1 MVYRK
6 TGVLLLAFGGPEAG
20 DDIALFMERL
30 MGRAPGPELVEHVA
44 ARYRTIGGGSPL
56 PEITR
61 RQAQALE
68 SDLGSDDFKVYVG
81 LQYSHPLIPE
91 TVDEMAAHGIE
102 RAVALSMSPHSS
114 RVSSAAY
121 IETVRRATAKTPN
134 APTFLFVED
143 WHMEPLYLDAV
154 TEKIRAALGRGS
166 AGPEGGPVGVAGDVD
181 AAGQLEDTEIIF
193 SAHSLPVSYI
203 EEGDPYVEQLNETVA
218 GVLDRLGDVSW
229 HVAYQSKGRGEGE
242 WLGPT
247 VTEVMSELAAS
258 RKRRVLIV
266 PIGFVSDHVETLY
279 DIDIVMKQE
288 AEAAGLSFARAESLN
303 TSPTFID
310 ALAHVVRERLRN
322 Q

>member
-1 MVYRK
+1 VVYRK
-6 TGVLLLAFGGPEAG
+6 TGVLLLAFGGPEAS
-20 DDIALFMERL
+20 DDIAPFMERL
-30 MGRAPGPELVEHVA
+30 MGRAPGPELIEHVA
-44 ARYRTIGGGSPL
+44 SRYRTIGGGSPL

-68 SDLGSDDFKVYVG
+68 NDLGSDDFKVYVG

-121 IETVRRATAKTPN
+121 IETVRRATAKAPN
-134 APTFLFVED
+134 APAFLFVED
-143 WHMEPLYLDAV
+143 WHTEPLYLDAV
-154 TEKIRAALGRGS
+154 AEKIRAALGREVGGERAEAELS
-166 AGPEGGPVGVAGDVD
+166 AGEV
-181 AAGQLEDTEIIF
+181 EIIF

-203 EEGDPYVEQLNETVA
+203 EDGDPYVEQLNETVA
-218 GVLDRLGDVSW
+218 GVLERLGEVSW
-229 HVAYQSKGRGEGE
+229 QVAYQSKGRGEGE

-279 DIDIVMKQE
+279 DIDIVMKRE

-322 Q
+322 E